1 MGETETPHFYD
12 FEIFERPLSSQ
23 NKLCLSFETPR
34 QPTKS
39 RNETQTFRKYVSTS
53 RNFGTPKLLTIFEKM
68 GAGNDEDPSKKVS
81 EILDMKSI
89 SSKNGMLVKPYLYG
103 NGQLR
108 NKSAGGRNQ
117 KSQTSPGCAPQL
129 APVSPPETQ
138 PGCGGGVSSSP
149 SEESA
154 FTELLVLRGQPQNS
168 CKTPRKHSK
177 NTDFQVFRGPEPKV
191 M

>member
-1 MGETETPHFYD
+1 MYFSAPDGY
-12 FEIFERPLSSQ
+12 
-23 NKLCLSFETPR
+23 NKIP
-34 QPTKS
+34 
-39 RNETQTFRKYVSTS
+39 
-53 RNFGTPKLLTIFEKM
+53 
-68 GAGNDEDPSKKVS
+68 
-81 EILDMKSI
+81 I
-89 SSKNGMLVKPYLYG
+89 SSYG

-168 CKTPRKHSK
+168 CKTLRKHSK
-177 NTDFQVFRGPEPKV
+177 TQISKFSGGRKFRPGTKSYVMGFPRIVGQPVSAKSTGIASMSSIRWEWGGMGTGVLDFWFSGPPLFCYWES
-191 M
+191 